1 MELPFALKAAIEE
14 KCAAHPTADLIAAAR
29 NISERYRNES
39 GRGKRLLT
47 EDVEALSYAVVRMPA
62 TFGAVSTALRH
73 TLDCFD
79 APIATVLDVGA
90 GTGAATW
97 AVHEA
102 LECPLDI
109 TCLEREE
116 AMIRLGSGLM
126 AEDEALSRARWVRH
140 DLAAAPVSHKAD
152 LVIASYALNELSE
165 DKRAEVLRNLWDC
178 AEKLLLIIEPGTPMG
193 FAQLRKA
200 RETLIALGGH
210 VAAPCVHQEE
220 CPLPADDWCQF
231 TARVARSRLH
241 KLLKGGDVPYEDEK
255 FSYLAVAKEPARPAE
270 CRILRHPQKE
280 SGRITLRLCTQ
291 EGIQDKVVTKK
302 QGEFFKR
309 ARKADSGDAFPKV

>member
-1 MELPFALKAAIEE
+1 MELPFALKAAIEG
-14 KCAAHPTADLIAAAR
+14 KCADHPTGDLITAAR

-39 GRGKRLLT
+39 GHGRRLLT
-47 EDVEALSYAVVRMPA
+47 QDVEALSYAVVRMPA
-62 TFGAVSTALRH
+62 TYGAVSTALLH

-79 APIATVLDVGA
+79 APIASVLDVGA

-97 AVHEA
+97 AVREA
-102 LECPLDI
+102 MEGPLDI

-126 AEDEALSRARWVRH
+126 AEDDELASAKWVRH
-140 DLAAAPVSHKAD
+140 DLAAAPVSHQAD

-165 DKRAEVLRNLWDC
+165 EKRAEVLHNLWDC
-178 AEKLLLIIEPGTPMG
+178 AGKLLVIIEPGTPVG
-193 FAQLRKA
+193 FAQMRKA
-200 RETLIALGGH
+200 RETLINLGGH
-210 VAAPCVHQEE
+210 VAAPCVHQGG
-220 CPLPADDWCQF
+220 CPLSADDWCQF

-255 FSYLAVAKEPARPAE
+255 FSYLAVAKAPAIPAE

-280 SGRITLRLCTQ
+280 SGRITLRLCTA
-291 EGIQDKVVTKK
+291 EGIRDKAVTKK
-302 QGEFFKR
+302 HGELFKR
-309 ARKADSGDAFPKV
+309 ARKADSGDAFPNV

>member
-14 KCAAHPTADLIAAAR
+14 NCAAYPTSDLIAAAR

-39 GRGKRLLT
+39 GHGKRLLT

-62 TFGAVSTALRH
+62 TFGAVSTALSH
-73 TLDCFD
+73 TLECFGM
-79 APIATVLDVGA
+79 PIATVLDVGA

-102 LECPLDI
+102 LNGEVSF
-109 TCLEREE
+109 TCLERED

-126 AEDEALSRARWVRH
+126 AEEETLSKALWVRH
-140 DLAAAPVSHKAD
+140 DLSAAPVSQRAD

-165 DKRAEVLRNLWDC
+165 EKRAEVLRNLWDC
-178 AEKLLLIIEPGTPMG
+178 AEKLLVIIEPGTPVG

-200 RETLIALGGH
+200 REMLIALGGH
-210 VAAPCVHQEE
+210 VAAPCVHQGE

-231 TARVARSRLH
+231 TARVSRSRLH

-255 FSYLAVAKEPARPAE
+255 FSYLAVAKASVHPAE

-280 SGRITLRLCTQ
+280 SGRITLRLCTP
-291 EGIQDKVVTKK
+291 EGIQDKAITKK
-302 QGEFFKR
+302 QGKLFKR
-309 ARKADSGDAFPKV
+309 ARKADSGDAFPIV

>member
-1 MELPFALKAAIEE
+1 MELPFALKTAIEE

-39 GRGKRLLT
+39 GHGKRLLT

-62 TFGAVSTALRH
+62 TYGAVSTALTH

-97 AVHEA
+97 AVREV
-102 LECPLDI
+102 LEGPLDI
-109 TCLEREE
+109 TCLERED

-126 AEDEALSRARWVRH
+126 AEDAALSQVRWVRH
-140 DLAAAPVSHKAD
+140 DLAVAPVSPKAD
-152 LVIASYALNELSE
+152 LVITSYALNELSE
-165 DKRAEVLRNLWDC
+165 DTRAEVLRNLWDC
-178 AEKLLLIIEPGTPMG
+178 AEKLLVIIEPGTPVG
-193 FAQLRKA
+193 FAQLREA
-200 RETLIALGGH
+200 RETLIAKGGH
-210 VAAPCVHQEE
+210 VVAPCVHQGE

-255 FSYLAVAKEPARPAE
+255 FSYLAMAKEQAHPAE

-280 SGRITLRLCTQ
+280 SGRIALRLCMQ
-291 EGIQDKVVTKK
+291 EGIQDKAVTKK
-302 QGEFFKR
+302 QGELFKR
-309 ARKADSGDAFPKV
+309 ARKADSGDAFPIV

>member
-1 MELPFALKAAIEE
+1 MKATSEILFEDGGLPVLVLPRRSSFAAVR
-14 KCAAHPTADLIAAAR
+14 D
-29 NISERYRNES
+29 ERSR
-39 GRGKRLLT
+39 
-47 EDVEALSYAVVRMPA
+47 
-62 TFGAVSTALRH
+62 
-73 TLDCFD
+73 
-79 APIATVLDVGA
+79 
-90 GTGAATW
+90 

-102 LECPLDI
+102 VEDPLDI

-126 AEDEALSRARWVRH
+126 AEDEALSRVRWVRH
-140 DLAAAPVSHKAD
+140 DLAAAPVSQRAD

-165 DKRAEVLRNLWDC
+165 DNRAEVLRYLWDC
-178 AEKLLLIIEPGTPMG
+178 AEKLLLIIEPGTPVG
-193 FAQLRKA
+193 FSQLRKA

-255 FSYLAVAKEPARPAE
+255 FSYLAVAKESARPAE

-291 EGIQDKVVTKK
+291 EGIQDKAVTKK

>member
-14 KCAAHPTADLIAAAR
+14 RCAAHPTGDLIAAAR

-39 GRGKRLLT
+39 GHGKRLLT
-47 EDVEALSYAVVRMPA
+47 QDVEALSYAVVRMPA
-62 TFGAVSTALRH
+62 TFGAVSAALSH

-102 LECPLDI
+102 LDGEASF
-109 TCLEREE
+109 TCLERED
-116 AMIRLGSGLM
+116 AMIRLGSVLM
-126 AEDEALSRARWVRH
+126 AEDEVLSRVQWVRH
-140 DLAAAPVSHKAD
+140 DLAAAPVTPKAD

-165 DKRAEVLRNLWDC
+165 EKRAEVLRNLWDC
-178 AEKLLLIIEPGTPMG
+178 AEKLLVIIEPGTPVG

-200 RETLIALGGH
+200 RETLIAQGGH
-210 VAAPCVHQEE
+210 VVAPCVRQGE

-255 FSYLAVAKEPARPAE
+255 FSYLAVAKEAATPAE
-270 CRILRHPQKE
+270 ARILRHPQKE
-280 SGRITLRLCTQ
+280 SGRITLRLCTA
-291 EGIQDKVVTKK
+291 EGVQDKVVTKK
-302 QGEFFKR
+302 QGELFKR
-309 ARKADSGDAFPKV
+309 ARKADSGDAFPNI

>member
-1 MELPFALKAAIEE
+1 MELPFALKAAIEDR
-14 KCAAHPTADLIAAAR
+14 CAAYPTVDLIAAAR
-29 NISERYRNES
+29 KISERYRNES
-39 GRGKRLLT
+39 GHGKRLLT

-62 TFGAVSTALRH
+62 TYGAVSTALCH
-73 TLDCFD
+73 TLDCFN

-102 LECPLDI
+102 LDGAVTF

-116 AMIRLGSGLM
+116 AMIRLGSALM
-126 AEDEALSRARWVRH
+126 AGDETLSGARWVRH
-140 DLAAAPVSHKAD
+140 DLAAAPVSQRAD

-165 DKRAEVLRNLWDC
+165 DKRAEVLHNLWDC
-178 AEKLLLIIEPGTPMG
+178 AEKLLVIIEPGTPVG
-193 FAQLRKA
+193 FSQLREA
-200 RETLIALGGH
+200 RETLIAMGGH
-210 VAAPCVHQEE
+210 VTAPCVHQGE
-220 CPLPADDWCQF
+220 CPLPAEDWCQF

-255 FSYLAVAKEPARPAE
+255 FSYLAVAKEPAHPAE

-280 SGRITLRLCTQ
+280 SGRITLRLCTA
-291 EGIQDKVVTKK
+291 EGIADKAVTKK
-302 QGEFFKR
+302 HGELFKR
-309 ARKADSGDAFPKV
+309 ARKADSGDAFPNV

>member
-39 GRGKRLLT
+39 GHGKRLLT
-47 EDVEALSYAVVRMPA
+47 EDVEALSYAVGRMPA
-62 TFGAVSTALRH
+62 TFGAVSMALRH

-102 LECPLDI
+102 VEDPLDI

-126 AEDEALSRARWVRH
+126 AEDEALSRVRWVRH
-140 DLAAAPVSHKAD
+140 DLAAAPVSQRAD

-178 AEKLLLIIEPGTPMG
+178 AEKLLLIIEPGTPVG

-241 KLLKGGDVPYEDEK
+241 KLLKGGNVPYEDEK
-255 FSYLAVAKEPARPAE
+255 FSYLAVAKETARPAE

-280 SGRITLRLCTQ
+280 SGRITLRLCMQ
-291 EGIQDKVVTKK
+291 EGIQDKTVTKK
-302 QGEFFKR
+302 QGELFKR
-309 ARKADSGDAFPKV
+309 ARKADSGDAFPIV

>member
-1 MELPFALKAAIEE
+1 MELPFTLKAAIEDR
-14 KCAAHPTADLIAAAR
+14 CAAHPTGDLIAAAR

-47 EDVEALSYAVVRMPA
+47 QDMEALSYAVVRMPA
-62 TFGAVSTALRH
+62 TYGAVSTALDY
-73 TLDCFD
+73 TLACFD
-79 APIATVLDVGA
+79 APIRTVLDVGA

-97 AVHEA
+97 AVREA
-102 LECPLDI
+102 VGEAEF

-116 AMIRLGSGLM
+116 AMIRLGSSLM
-126 AEDEALSRARWVRH
+126 TGDEQLSKAHWVRH
-140 DLAAAPVSHKAD
+140 DLATAPVTQRAD

-165 DKRAEVLRNLWDC
+165 EKRAEVLRNLWDC
-178 AEKLLLIIEPGTPMG
+178 ADKLLLIIEPGTPVG
-193 FAQLRKA
+193 FGQLRKA
-200 RETLIALGGH
+200 RETLIALGGQ

-220 CPLPADDWCQF
+220 CPLPAEDWCQF

-255 FSYLAVAKEPARPAE
+255 FSYLAVAKVPVSPAE

-280 SGRITLRLCTQ
+280 AGRIALRLCTAD
-291 EGIQDKVVTKK
+291 GIQDKAVTKK
-302 QGEFFKR
+302 HGEFFKR
-309 ARKADSGDAFPKV
+309 ARKADSGDAFPNI

>member
-1 MELPFALKAAIEE
+1 MELPLALKAAIEE
-14 KCAAHPTADLIAAAR
+14 KCAAYPTGALIAAAR

-62 TFGAVSTALRH
+62 TYGAVSTALAH

-90 GTGAATW
+90 GTGAASW
-97 AVHEA
+97 AVREA
-102 LECPLDI
+102 LDSGASFV
-109 TCLEREE
+109 CLEREG
-116 AMIRLGSGLM
+116 AMIRLGTELM
-126 AEDEALSRARWVRH
+126 AGDETLSRAQWVRH
-140 DLAAAPVSHKAD
+140 DLAAAPVSQKAD

-165 DKRAEVLRNLWDC
+165 EKRAEVLCNLWDC
-178 AEKLLLIIEPGTPMG
+178 AEKLLVIIEPGTPVG

-200 RETLIALGGH
+200 RETLISLGGQ
-210 VAAPCVHQEE
+210 VAAPCVHQGE
-220 CPLPADDWCQF
+220 CPLPEDDWCQF

-255 FSYLAVAKEPARPAE
+255 FSYLAVAKEMAQPAE

-280 SGRITLRLCTQ
+280 SGRITLRLCTA
-291 EGIQDKVVTKK
+291 EGIQDKAVTKK
-302 QGEFFKR
+302 HGELFKR
-309 ARKADSGDAFPKV
+309 ARKADSGDAFPDV

>member
-1 MELPFALKAAIEE
+1 MELPFTLKAAIEDR
-14 KCAAHPTADLIAAAR
+14 CAAHPTSDLIAAAR

-62 TFGAVSTALRH
+62 TYGAVSAALEY
-73 TLDCFD
+73 TLACFD
-79 APIATVLDVGA
+79 APIRTVLDVGA

-102 LECPLDI
+102 IGEAEF

-116 AMIRLGSGLM
+116 AMIRLGSSLM
-126 AEDEALSRARWVRH
+126 AEDGQLSKAHWVRR
-140 DLAAAPVSHKAD
+140 DLATAPVTQRAD

-165 DKRAEVLRNLWDC
+165 EKRTQVLRNLWDC
-178 AEKLLLIIEPGTPMG
+178 ADKLLLIIEPGTPVG
-193 FAQLRKA
+193 FSQLRKA
-200 RETLIALGGH
+200 REALIALGGH
-210 VAAPCVHQEE
+210 IAAPCVHQGK
-220 CPLPADDWCQF
+220 CPLPAEDWCQF

-255 FSYLAVAKEPARPAE
+255 FSYLTVAKVPVNRAE

-280 SGRITLRLCTQ
+280 AGRIALRLCTA
-291 EGIQDKVVTKK
+291 EGIRDKAVTKK
-302 QGEFFKR
+302 HGELFKR
-309 ARKADSGDAFPKV
+309 ARKADSGDAFPNI

>member
-140 DLAAAPVSHKAD
+140 DLAAAPVTQRAD

-178 AEKLLLIIEPGTPMG
+178 AEKLLLIIEPGTPVG

-210 VAAPCVHQEE
+210 VAASCVHQGE
-220 CPLPADDWCQF
+220 CPLPAEDWCQF

>member
-62 TFGAVSTALRH
+62 TYGAVSTALSH

-102 LECPLDI
+102 LDGEATF

-116 AMIRLGSGLM
+116 AMIRLGTWLM
-126 AEDEALSRARWVRH
+126 AEDEVLSQVRWVRH
-140 DLAAAPVSHKAD
+140 DLAAAPVSQKAD

-178 AEKLLLIIEPGTPMG
+178 AEKLLLIIEPGTPVG
-193 FAQLRKA
+193 FSQLRKA

-231 TARVARSRLH
+231 IARVARSRLH

-280 SGRITLRLCTQ
+280 SGRITLRLCTA

-302 QGEFFKR
+302 QGELLKR

>member
-14 KCAAHPTADLIAAAR
+14 RCAAHPTGDLIAAAR

-39 GRGKRLLT
+39 GHGKRLLT
-47 EDVEALSYAVVRMPA
+47 QDVEALSYAVVRMPA
-62 TFGAVSTALRH
+62 TFGAVSAALSH

-79 APIATVLDVGA
+79 APIANVLDVGA

-102 LECPLDI
+102 LDGEASF
-109 TCLEREE
+109 TCLERED
-116 AMIRLGSGLM
+116 AMIRLGSALM
-126 AEDEALSRARWVRH
+126 AEDEALSRAQWVRH
-140 DLAAAPVSHKAD
+140 DLAAASVPQKAD

-165 DKRAEVLRNLWDC
+165 EKRAEVLRNLWDC
-178 AEKLLLIIEPGTPMG
+178 AGKLLVIIEPGTPVG

-200 RETLIALGGH
+200 RETLIAQGGH
-210 VAAPCVHQEE
+210 VVAPCVHQGE
-220 CPLPADDWCQF
+220 CLLPADDWCQF

-255 FSYLAVAKEPARPAE
+255 FSYLAVAKEAATPAE
-270 CRILRHPQKE
+270 ARILRHPQKE
-280 SGRITLRLCTQ
+280 SGRITLRLCTA
-291 EGIQDKVVTKK
+291 EGVQDKVVTKK
-302 QGEFFKR
+302 QGELFKR
-309 ARKADSGDAFPKV
+309 ARKADSGDAFPNI

>member
-1 MELPFALKAAIEE
+1 MELPFALKAAIED

-39 GRGKRLLT
+39 GHGKRLLT

-62 TFGAVSTALRH
+62 TYGAVSTALRH
-73 TLDCFD
+73 TLDCFE

-90 GTGAATW
+90 GTGAATC

-102 LECPLDI
+102 LEGPLDI

-126 AEDEALSRARWVRH
+126 AEDETLSRVKWVRH
-140 DLAAAPVSHKAD
+140 DLAAAPVSQRAD

-178 AEKLLLIIEPGTPMG
+178 AEKLLVIIEPGTPVG
-193 FAQLRKA
+193 FSQLRKA

-255 FSYLAVAKEPARPAE
+255 FSYLAVAKESARPAE

-291 EGIQDKVVTKK
+291 EGIQDKAVTKK

>member
-140 DLAAAPVSHKAD
+140 DLAAAPVTQRAD

-178 AEKLLLIIEPGTPMG
+178 AEKLLVIIEPGTPVG

-220 CPLPADDWCQF
+220 CPLPAEDWCQF

-280 SGRITLRLCTQ
+280 SGRIALRLCMQ

-302 QGEFFKR
+302 HGEIFKR
-309 ARKADSGDAFPKV
+309 ARKADSGDAFPNV

>member
-39 GRGKRLLT
+39 GHGKRLLT

-73 TLDCFD
+73 TLDCFE

-102 LECPLDI
+102 VEGPLDI

-126 AEDEALSRARWVRH
+126 AEDEVLSQVRWVRH
-140 DLAAAPVSHKAD
+140 DLAAAPVSQKAD

-178 AEKLLLIIEPGTPMG
+178 AEKLLLIIEPGTPVG

-255 FSYLAVAKEPARPAE
+255 FSYLAVAKESARPAE

-280 SGRITLRLCTQ
+280 SGCITLRLCTQ
-291 EGIQDKVVTKK
+291 EGIQDKAVTKR
-302 QGEFFKR
+302 QGELFKR
-309 ARKADSGDAFPKV
+309 ARKADSGDAFPNL

>member
-39 GRGKRLLT
+39 GHGKRLLT

-79 APIATVLDVGA
+79 ASIATVLDVGA

-102 LECPLDI
+102 VEGPLDI

-126 AEDEALSRARWVRH
+126 AEDEVLSQVRWVRH
-140 DLAAAPVSHKAD
+140 DLAAIPVSQKAD

-178 AEKLLLIIEPGTPMG
+178 AEKLLLIIEPGTPVG

-255 FSYLAVAKEPARPAE
+255 FSYLAVAKESARPAE

-280 SGRITLRLCTQ
+280 SGCITLRLCTQ
-291 EGIQDKVVTKK
+291 EGIQDKAVTKR
-302 QGEFFKR
+302 QGELFKR
-309 ARKADSGDAFPKV
+309 ARKADSGDAFPNL